1 MAEEFHLPEVERRDS
16 HIQYF
21 GNGDLETLPN
31 GSKSVPERTES
42 VSGRAKKQW
51 RTVKMKMKLV
61 NKFKHAREHARNR
74 RLDRERRECSHREL
88 LDRFRTRLKDG
99 DPLMQKTASMGFNV
113 VYDSLVKWVYNPS
126 GTLRITMDS
135 ISFFCIL
142 FSWFCGLFSFAFT
155 PHLIYPS
162 VSVLIY
168 FTEIFYF
175 MDMLHLSA
183 IIIHSQNVSMEKYSV
198 ADKEKLKKY
207 VSFLF
212 FDFIASIPLNLL
224 GLDMCGRNS
233 RYVCGLLQ
241 TFKAIKLLSILE
253 DIEEHMT
260 AHEDSKRNLSYKR
273 ISRLLKLLASCYLVV
288 HFLCCTWFFFNTLE
302 PDHLNWFKVDHYAD
316 SVSVTFEDV
325 PTGSLYAKSFYTT
338 LLMIIGDGIRPQS
351 SLQFIYASVLMMVG
365 IVVIAIIIGE
375 VTVLVQK
382 FSHAKTQ
389 YELKVER
396 VAECMGNLNLPQDL
410 QNRVQEYYKFMWDA
424 HRTTDAK
431 PAPFLKDL
439 SPALRDEVDL
449 YLKRQLLDKTE
460 LFRDAPLHYLR
471 ELVRCLVH
479 AIYLRGDFIM
489 REGEKGEEMFFIAEG
504 SCLVSLKGKRL
515 AIMERGSNFGEI
527 AMVSS
532 MDRTASVH
540 AITNV
545 TLYVLHKSSVDFLE
559 HQFHG
564 VLKESIGKYLDK
576 HNLVFST
583 SPEHS
588 KQRQESGI
596 EFRIDHKYS
605 KQKSSLPGQ
614 ENVDSPTF
622 KPVYSPTSNSKPEHI
637 FRVGKPNMAMFRRR
651 SPTHWVS
658 EKELSNTGTH
668 DHLVD
673 KKSMSTNDLNVPIQ
687 NAVNRQIK
695 TMNSSPLIAC
705 NTQIQPPKD
714 KENHPETETFA
725 EEKRHQPKE
734 AFDPVA
740 WREKKLFQ
748 KRLEM
753 RRGPNMY
760 AVWNAKA
767 DKSVESSKTKNDEY

>member
-1 MAEEFHLPEVERRDS
+1 MAEEFHLPQVERRES

-21 GNGDLETLPN
+21 GNEGLETN
-31 GSKSVPERTES
+31 GSKSVPVRTES
-42 VSGRAKKQW
+42 VSRRAKKQW
-51 RTVKMKMKLV
+51 RTMKMKMKLV
-61 NKFKHAREHARNR
+61 NKFKHAKEDARNR
-74 RLDRERRECSHREL
+74 RLDRERRETSHQEL

-113 VYDSLVKWVYNPS
+113 VYYSLVKWMYNPS
-126 GTLRITMDS
+126 GTLRVTMDS
-135 ISFFCIL
+135 ISFFCII
-142 FSWFCGLFSFAFT
+142 FSWFCGLFSFSFI
-155 PHLIYPS
+155 PDLIYKS
-162 VSVLIY
+162 VWVLIY

-212 FDFIASIPLNLL
+212 FDIIASIPLNLL
-224 GLDMCGRNS
+224 GLDVCRRNS

-241 TFKAIKLLSILE
+241 TFKATKLLSILE
-253 DIEEHMT
+253 DIEKHVT
-260 AHEDSKRNLSYKR
+260 AHEDSKRHLSYKR

-288 HFLCCTWFFFNTLE
+288 HFLCCMWFFLNTLE
-302 PDHLNWFKVDHYAD
+302 PDHVNWFKVDHYAD
-316 SVSVTFEDV
+316 SVSVAFEDV
-325 PTGSLYAKSFYTT
+325 PTGYLYAKSFYIT

-351 SLQFIYASVLMMVG
+351 SLQYIYASVLMMVG

-410 QNRVQEYYKFMWDA
+410 QSRVQEYYKFMWDA

-449 YLKRQLLDKTE
+449 YLKRQLLGKTE

-489 REGEKGEEMFFIAEG
+489 REGEKGEEMFFISEG

-545 TLYVLHKSSVDFLE
+545 TLYVLHKSSVDCLE

-576 HNLVFST
+576 HNLVFSA
-583 SPEHS
+583 SPEDS
-588 KQRQESGI
+588 KKRQASGI
-596 EFRIDHKYS
+596 EFRSDQKYS
-605 KQKSSLPGQ
+605 EPKLSPLGHDKV
-614 ENVDSPTF
+614 NSPTF
-622 KPVYSPTSNSKPEHI
+622 MPVYSPNNDSKADYN
-637 FRVGKPNMAMFRRR
+637 FRIGKPNMAVFRRR
-651 SPTHWVS
+651 SPTHRVS
-658 EKELSNTGTH
+658 GKELSNTATG

-673 KKSMSTNDLNVPIQ
+673 KKSMSEDDLNVLVQ
-687 NAVNRQIK
+687 NAVNRHIK
-695 TMNSSPLIAC
+695 GLNSSPLVAHSL
-705 NTQIQPPKD
+705 QMKSPHD
-714 KENHPETETFA
+714 KENHPETERFT
-725 EEKRHQPKE
+725 EEKRYRPKE

-740 WREKKLFQ
+740 WREKKLLK

-753 RRGPNMY
+753 RKGPSMY

-767 DKSVESSKTKNDEY
+767 EKSVESSNAKNEEEK